1 MKKTILFFL
10 FAGTTTL
17 LSSCFL
23 FKKVEKTTL
32 PEAPEKV
39 EKGPHLPENEN
50 EEETGKEK
58 SEEKEGYDVALFV
71 PLAID
76 DVVTSDF
83 KVGNQ
88 EKLPSATVD
97 GLNFYE
103 GALMAMDSLREQGVP
118 IRLHVYDSRS
128 KKEPLNGL
136 LRKDNLDSADLIIG
150 AVKGDDYKDIAA
162 FAKEKDINFVSATY
176 PNDGGVQNN
185 PNLII
190 VNSTLRIHCTA
201 IQSFAQQKFGKKDIT
216 VIYRNNAQ
224 GKQNLKYL
232 REAYK
237 KMNFNRKSPLNA
249 FEWKEDT
256 DIKKLI
262 SGLSKDKKNV
272 IILTTLY
279 ADVSLNIIAQLNEY
293 TEEYH
298 ISVVGMPTLNGLS
311 ELKKHE
317 YAGIDIYYGTV
328 FPYENL
334 ERYPAMKHIMWT
346 YFNQYH
352 ARPGENALN
361 GYETMFYFGHLLN
374 KKGRDFDVRKNNSP
388 GKLVTSFNFQPIYLN
403 GDKKPD
409 YFENTRIYFLRERD
423 GEVTPAN

>member
-1 MKKTILFFL
+1 KTSSLFFL

-17 LSSCFL
+17 LSHCFIY
-23 FKKVEKTTL
+23 KKVKKTTL
-32 PEAPEKV
+32 PEAIK
-39 EKGPHLPENEN
+39 KIINRLLMPENYDDEKTVK
-50 EEETGKEK
+50 ETTKD
-58 SEEKEGYDVALFV
+58 KEGTDVALFDQH
-71 PLAID
+71 AID
-76 DVVTSDF
+76 DSDTSDF

-88 EKLPSATVD
+88 KKLPSATVD

-201 IQSFAQQKFGKKDIT
+201 IQSFAQPKSGKKDIT

-262 SGLSKDKKNV
+262 SGLSKD
-272 IILTTLY
+272 
-279 ADVSLNIIAQLNEY
+279 
-293 TEEYH
+293 
-298 ISVVGMPTLNGLS
+298 
-311 ELKKHE
+311 
-317 YAGIDIYYGTV
+317 
-328 FPYENL
+328 
-334 ERYPAMKHIMWT
+334 
-346 YFNQYH
+346 
-352 ARPGENALN
+352 
-361 GYETMFYFGHLLN
+361 
-374 KKGRDFDVRKNNSP
+374 
-388 GKLVTSFNFQPIYLN
+388 
-403 GDKKPD
+403 
-409 YFENTRIYFLRERD
+409 
-423 GEVTPAN
+423 